1 MATVMT
7 KTLLIGAGQVRLMFD
22 ARKKTV
28 IPLVWDG
35 F

>member
-7 KTLLIGAGQVRLMFD
+7 KTLLIGAEKVRLMFD
-22 ARKKTV
+22 ARKMTV
-28 IPLVWDG
+28 IPLEWND